1 MEIRAQRDEM
11 AFPRPN
17 GYLKKNE
24 GWTFGYLGLVL
35 FSIINTDSYI
45 RRYIKIAYYSL
56 HLNIHVLKIKLLK
69 IIELCSCRER
79 GNMKCIGF

>member
-45 RRYIKIAYYSL
+45 RRYIKIAYHSL